1 MLPSPCHHL
10 CHCLLRDCHHHLLKL
25 GIVPRVHVSGIEGS
39 NVVARWLVLKDLLG
53 QHLGLD
59 GWGVVVKVAH
69 SYGHVG
75 GGCVEWVRVLG
86 NHRQV
91 EELLIGLL
99 IVHLLC
105 NNRES
110 ISW

>member
-1 MLPSPCHHL
+1 M
-10 CHCLLRDCHHHLLKL
+10 
-25 GIVPRVHVSGIEGS
+25 
-39 NVVARWLVLKDLLG
+39 VARWLVLKDLLG

-69 SYGHVG
+69 SDGHVG
-75 GGCVEWVRVLG
+75 GGCVQWVRVLG
-86 NHRQV
+86 NHCQV

-110 ISW
+110 TSCQIRIVNKCMVPVNIRNKTWFY